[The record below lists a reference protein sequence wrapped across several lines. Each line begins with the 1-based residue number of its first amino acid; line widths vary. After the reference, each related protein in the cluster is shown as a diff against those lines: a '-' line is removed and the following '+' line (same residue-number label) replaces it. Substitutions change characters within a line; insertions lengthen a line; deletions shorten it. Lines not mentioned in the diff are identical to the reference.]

1 MSSWGDSGTRWMV
14 LGAAMEVV
22 AVVAVVFGGICSD
35 SPLAKKSDRLG
46 VCGEVS
52 SRLSSLVAL
61 ANRLVRSGDGCS
73 LAPVAAASEIDRLL
87 EGVPI
92 YVSIT
97 LSRLK
102 SLADPLLSSLS
113 PLMVESLCRSVHG
126 RSAYCL
132 IVVVAALILSQ

>member
-1 MSSWGDSGTRWMV
+1 MV

-35 SPLAKKSDRLG
+35 NPLAKKSDRLG

-87 EGVPI
+87 KGVLI
-92 YVSIT
+92 YVSIA

-102 SLADPLLSSLS
+102 SLADPLLFSLS
-113 PLMVESLCRSVHG
+113 PLMVESLCRGVHG
-126 RSAYCL
+126 RPPYCL
-132 IVVVAALILSQ
+132 IVVVVALLLS